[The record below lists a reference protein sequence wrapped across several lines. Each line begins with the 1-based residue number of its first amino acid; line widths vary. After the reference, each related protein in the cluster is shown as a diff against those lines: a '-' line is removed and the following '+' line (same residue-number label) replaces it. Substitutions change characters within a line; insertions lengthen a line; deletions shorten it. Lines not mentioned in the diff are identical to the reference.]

1 MGATKRGWHAGEAL
15 REIVGE
21 GRVTAEEAATELGV
35 ASGSLYRYFRTPEM
49 PLRVAK
55 RIAPKLGLRVEWLMT
70 GRGEKYEAHPLLEAN
85 VEQRIERIMRVY
97 LRSVERE
104 TRTML
109 TKVVKL
115 TSNLD
120 VLDGDAD

>member
-1 MGATKRGWHAGEAL
+1 MGTTKRGWHAGEAL
-15 REIVGE
+15 REILGE
-21 GRVTAEEAATELGV
+21 GSKTTEEAATDTGV
-35 ASGSLYRYFRTPEM
+35 AAGSLYRYYRSPEM

-70 GRGEKYEAHPLLEAN
+70 GRGEKYDAHPLLEVS
-85 VEQRIERIMRVY
+85 VEQRLERIMRVY

-115 TSNLD
+115 TSGLD